1 MLLAIRQRAGLDAGT
16 DNYYGLPSTM
26 ATSDMETAILLERRI
41 EFAFEGKRYDD
52 LRRTR
57 TFDQLNGTYRNQIL
71 ITPKSPY
78 TVATLEKVLPG
89 GGIARDT
96 IDVNKEFTKYFN
108 MQIIP
113 ITSELAI
120 NFLSN
125 YYIYGIPTTN
135 ITKDP
140 NLIQTSGWGAGSFD
154 ATQ

>member
-1 MLLAIRQRAGLDAGT
+1 
-16 DNYYGLPSTM
+16 
-26 ATSDMETAILLERRI
+26 
-41 EFAFEGKRYDD
+41 
-52 LRRTR
+52 
-57 TFDQLNGTYRNQIL
+57 
-71 ITPKSPY
+71 
-78 TVATLEKVLPG
+78 VATLEKVLPG

-140 NLIQTSGWGAGSFD
+140 NMRQTMGWGTGDFD